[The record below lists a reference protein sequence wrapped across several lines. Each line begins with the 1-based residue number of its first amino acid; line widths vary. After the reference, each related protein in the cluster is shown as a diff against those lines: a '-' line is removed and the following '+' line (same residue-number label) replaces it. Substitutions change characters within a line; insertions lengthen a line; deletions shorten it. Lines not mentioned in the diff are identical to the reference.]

1 MPRKLSDVEQ
11 DALQLPLQERAILVE
26 RLLATLDA
34 GEDTDVEELWLQ
46 EAEKRY
52 AEYRAGRTESRP
64 AEQVMEEARQRLHG
78 RNSIS

>member
-1 MPRKLSDVEQ
+1 MPRKLSEVER
-11 DALQLPLQERAILVE
+11 DAMELPPQERAILVE

-52 AEYRAGRTESRP
+52 AEYRAGKIASRP
-64 AEQVMEEARQRLHG
+64 AEQVIEEARQRLQ
-78 RNSIS
+78 